1 MRRPFCAQGCSLG
14 GAAQTIEG
22 FPWGVSPKQECA
34 SGAFPGE
41 WDKRR
46 RRSTEKAV
54 AVGD

>member
-1 MRRPFCAQGCSLG
+1 MRRPFCAQGYSLG